1 MLLICLISLKHGY
14 SLDGDKNLNQNQQIQ
29 ELDYI
34 PNMLFH
40 SAVNTDSIHKLIHK
54 LRKKY
59 HFVLLFTFLLKLIS
73 TENLFLIS
81 RLIL

>member
-1 MLLICLISLKHGY
+1 MLNIVETWLF

-54 LRKKY
+54 L
-59 HFVLLFTFLLKLIS
+59 
-73 TENLFLIS
+73 
-81 RLIL
+81 